1 MPAMTRRSSLAFVA
15 LTPFIAACGVGFDE
29 RSGGDAGRG
38 DARPVVLETLS
49 YDRIS
54 ADDGDNTDWKSF
66 KLTEAGKVT
75 INVWWDEPAQ
85 VKASVEVRDQFGN
98 PVEALKHKRGE
109 PQEKLG
115 PLKLAEGT
123 YFVRFLADEGASVY
137 SYEIIVGSAAKTPS
151 GPDL

>member
-1 MPAMTRRSSLAFVA
+1 MPAMTHRIAFGLAA
-15 LTPFIAACGVGFDE
+15 MTPLIAACGVGFDE

-54 ADDGDNTDWKSF
+54 AEDGDNTDWKSF
-66 KLTEAGKVT
+66 KLTEPGKVT
-75 INVWWDEPAQ
+75 VNVWWDEPGRI
-85 VKASVEVRDQFGN
+85 KASVEVRDQFGN
-98 PVEALKHKRGE
+98 SIDALKHQSGE
-109 PQEKLG
+109 AQEKLG

-123 YFVRFLADEGASVY
+123 YFVRFLANDGASVY
-137 SYEIIVGSAAKTPS
+137 SYEIIVGSAGKKPS